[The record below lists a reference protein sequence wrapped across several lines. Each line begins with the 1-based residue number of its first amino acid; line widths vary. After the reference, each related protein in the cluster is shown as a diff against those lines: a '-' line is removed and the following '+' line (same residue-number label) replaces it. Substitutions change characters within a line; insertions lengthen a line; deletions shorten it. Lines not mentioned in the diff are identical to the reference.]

1 MAVYPFYIE
10 SIAEGKATSIS
21 GGCRKKEGSQ
31 RTVIFQR
38 DNGGI
43 ITAFTVEQNSYKCDD
58 GRILLVCS
66 VYDGDG
72 EKIATKETYY

>member
-1 MAVYPFYIE
+1 MAVYPFYVE
-10 SIAEGKATSIS
+10 SNAEGRATSIS
-21 GGCRKKEGSQ
+21 GGCKRKEGSQ
-31 RTVIFQR
+31 RTAIFQR
-38 DNGGI
+38 DNGSI

-66 VYDGDG
+66 VYNSDG